1 MSQLASRSAP
11 QLLPPFWPVDD
22 QHGVGHVRLEGEPPA
37 NAAEVMPLLLKLAA
51 QSDAMRSLQSAEGEC
66 LSESAASVLRGEMAE
81 TMREL
86 ADLIDDESAEA
97 VRLRAKGL
105 AGGIEHREMTLEI
118 ARSGPPPALEIV
130 CGPLCTWRM
139 KTRIGLHSFLA
150 AARDEHQQKLLDE
163 LDDSLEQ
170 ALASVEAEIGAD
182 GMSVPFKLP
191 MNVTNLLISAGE
203 AAGHPKHFAYF
214 MPEDEW
220 VDGLPIEEQRTL
232 YMRNVHLARYSE
244 ITIPLAETLLDGT
257 DARRPT
263 CRSSDTL
270 MPWIRGHDHGHN
282 VVVPST
288 CYDEWMETL
297 GIEPF
302 MALQEAIADV
312 YGFLMTISEPWLAD
326 HRRQPPRHVRHAH
339 GRAAPLPAA
348 RAQVL
353 RRPRRRL
360 RRTQLPRR
368 ERLRRDRRAT
378 GRISWNE
385 EDFCRGMAALASA
398 LTESTVGAPDE
409 TGSEAFLARYGWPT
423 ETAAMRTFDAMRE
436 ELTNVPTSIAFYRT
450 SDVDTPP
457 AAGVPVAAQPSPKR
471 RQALDAGLL
480 DRHLQPLAQ
489 LDLRFPA
496 EQVAG
501 AGDVG
506 AALLGIV
513 GGQRLE
519 DDLRA
524 RLGHLDH
531 GFRQFQQGELVR
543 DCRC

>member
-11 QLLPPFWPVDD
+11 QLLPPFWPIDD
-22 QHGVGHVRLEGEPPA
+22 QHGVGHVRLDGEPAA
-37 NAAEVMPLLLKLAA
+37 NAAEVMPLLLQLAA
-51 QSDAMRSLQSAEGEC
+51 QSDALRSLQSAEGEV

-81 TMREL
+81 RMREL
-86 ADLIDDESAEA
+86 ADLLDEESAAA

-105 AGGIEHREMTLEI
+105 AGAIEHREMTLEI

-150 AARDEHQQKLLDE
+150 AARDDPQQELLNE
-163 LDDSLEQ
+163 LDQSLEQ
-170 ALASVEAEIGAD
+170 ALSSVEAEIGAS
-182 GMSVPFKLP
+182 GLRVPFKLP

-232 YMRNVHLARYSE
+232 YMRNVHLGRYSV
-244 ITIPLAETLLDGT
+244 ITIPLAEKLLSGPMRAADVPI
-257 DARRPT
+257 A
-263 CRSSDTL
+263 DTL

-282 VVVPST
+282 VVVPAT
-288 CYDEWMETL
+288 CYGEWMETL

-312 YGFLMTISEPWLAD
+312 YGFLMTISDAWLGITGVSRLDMCAT
-326 HRRQPPRHVRHAH
+326 HIAELLHY
-339 GRAAPLPAA
+339 
-348 RAQVL
+348 L
-353 RRPRRRL
+353 RRGPKYYGDPGAAYVEL
-360 RRTQLPRR
+360 SFLA
-368 ERLRRDRRAT
+368 ENGFVEVDAA
-378 GRISWNE
+378 GRVTWNE

-423 ETAAMRTFDAMRE
+423 ETAAMRTFEAMRK

-450 SDVDTPP
+450 SDV
-457 AAGVPVAAQPSPKR
+457 AAANEVPV
-471 RQALDAGLL
+471 
-480 DRHLQPLAQ
+480 
-489 LDLRFPA
+489 PA
-496 EQVAG
+496 
-501 AGDVG
+501 
-506 AALLGIV
+506 
-513 GGQRLE
+513 
-519 DDLRA
+519 
-524 RLGHLDH
+524 
-531 GFRQFQQGELVR
+531 
-543 DCRC
+543 